1 MDFTEFRI
9 LFPKIDQMIA
19 NMKMVFLR
27 ASSRISLF
35 KEKLDLP
42 LPPKPILPRWGTWV
56 QSVGYYARHF
66 DSPKNFVCVDLDA
79 SDAASIAIAQNM
91 LVDPDVRAGLVASKA
106 ITSLEEGGIS
116 LEESTNLVEA
126 LGRDLSVL
134 PRNSQPIYTKF
145 QKVTGGNKGLSELL
159 CVRDCSTGKVT
170 VLPWQ
175 LKTYSR

>member
-1 MDFTEFRI
+1 
-9 LFPKIDQMIA
+9 
-19 NMKMVFLR
+19 MKMIFLE

-35 KEKLDLP
+35 EEKLDLP
-42 LPPKPILPRWGTWV
+42 VPPERILTRWGTWAQAV
-56 QSVGYYARHF
+56 EYYARHF
-66 DSPKNFVCVDLDA
+66 DTFKNFVCDDLDA
-79 SDAASIAIAQNM
+79 SDAASIATAQNT
-91 LVDPDVRAGLVASKA
+91 LVDPDVRAGLVAVASNFSSISRA
-106 ITSLEEGGIS
+106 ITLLEEGS
-116 LEESTNLVEA
+116 LSSEEFTNLVEA

-134 PRNSQPIYTKF
+134 PQNLQPIYTKF